1 MIALLPYS
9 PTIHTAMQGAFLA
22 VLVIAIWAASKAFRV
37 YPETVAAWGCGFIA
51 LLLWIVTN
59 HPECGAVARGKIL
72 GIAGWFLA
80 GCGAGLVV
88 YSIRKLTHRLK

>member
-37 YPETVAAWGCGFIA
+37 YPETVAAFIAGFIA
-51 LLLWIVTN
+51 LVLWMGTN
-59 HPECGAVARGKIL
+59 NATNYEGELQFVYGRMWGAVIVVVGCLVIYGVRKI
-72 GIAGWFLA
+72 IK
-80 GCGAGLVV
+80 
-88 YSIRKLTHRLK
+88 R